1 MLGCGLCIDRN
12 CPHALFSELVWGVRG
27 RWQLLHSLQGLQ
39 WGAECL
45 CWPFLV
51 WGIVSRDLSEE
62 LSPLYIK
69 YFPTVCEKD
78 RFLYSFPIIE
88 NLACWRVFLG

>member
-1 MLGCGLCIDRN
+1 MK
-12 CPHALFSELVWGVRG
+12 CPRALFSELMWGVRG
-27 RWQLLHSLQGLQ
+27 WQLLRLVQRKGLQLCSLALQ

-45 CWPFLV
+45 CWHFLL
-51 WGIVSRDLSEE
+51 WGVVSRDLSEE

-78 RFLYSFPIIE
+78 LFLYSFPFIG
-88 NLACWRVFLG
+88 NLACLEGFF